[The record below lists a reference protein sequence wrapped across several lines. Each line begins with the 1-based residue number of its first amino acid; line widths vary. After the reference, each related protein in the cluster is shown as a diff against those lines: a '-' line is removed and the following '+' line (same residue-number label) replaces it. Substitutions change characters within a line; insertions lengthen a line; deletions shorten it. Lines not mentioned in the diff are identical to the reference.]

1 MALNYQNYASLGVNL
16 NRQLSGPLDIS
27 TVFNSQV
34 DLTYYLT
41 GGTGDKAGVSEYWAS
56 LPATYPYAGQIVALA
71 TDAGVSVLVIKE
83 SASGFV
89 TEPISAETAVD
100 GEVITYNADKELTL
114 VGFADAAAGA
124 RLQKTATGGVEW
136 VVPGS
141 DGTMTDVQ
149 VQQAIN
155 DLNRDVTSLGTNLR
169 AVEDIVGK
177 QSTEEGVAS
186 SGLIGRVEALETQDG
201 VLTSE
206 IGTLKTSLTNVYT
219 KKQTDNAI
227 AAAIA
232 AVDHLSREIVET
244 LPENANANKN
254 VIYMVRREG
263 GIGQDVYNEYMYI
276 NGAWEIIGDTSVDLT
291 DYAKKEDI
299 LVKSVSSDFTVT
311 EAGQLTLNAA
321 AAPEINGSNISNI
334 AIANVVGLQDA
345 LNSKVAAEEGKSL
358 ISETLI
364 TKVENLAEIK
374 SVSGEFT
381 LTNGEL
387 SVSAIAA
394 AKITGLPAALAE
406 IETLKGAQSSYVKSV
421 SVNGTALELSA
432 EQGVNIP
439 VATDSVLGVV
449 KSASGDNKV
458 AVAADG
464 TMSVASVNIT
474 SLSQNEG
481 EWLEINGGG
490 ADLNTWN

>member
-41 GGTGDKAGVSEYWAS
+41 GGTGDKTGVSEYWAS

-83 SASGFV
+83 SASGFI

-100 GEVITYNADKELTL
+100 GKVITYNADKELTL
-114 VGFADAAAGA
+114 VGFADATTGA
-124 RLQKTATGGVEW
+124 RLQKTATGVAW

-141 DGTMTDVQ
+141 DGTMTDAQ

-155 DLNRDVTSLGTNLR
+155 DLTSDVTNLGDKLDT
-169 AVEDIVGK
+169 VETIVGK
-177 QSTEEGVAS
+177 ESTGEGVAS
-186 SGLIGRVEALETQDG
+186 TGLIARVEALEAQDG
-201 VLTSE
+201 VLAGE
-206 IGTLKTSLTNVYT
+206 INALETGLSNVYT
-219 KKQTDNAI
+219 KQETDNAI
-227 AAAIA
+227 ATAIA

-244 LPENANANKN
+244 LPENANAN

-263 GIGQDVYNEYMYI
+263 GTGQDVYNEYMYI

-291 DYAKKEDI
+291 SYAKKEDI
-299 LVKSVSSDFTVT
+299 LVKSVSLDFTVT
-311 EAGQLTLNAA
+311 EAGQLTLKAD

-334 AIANVVGLQDA
+334 AISNVVGLEAA

-374 SVSGEFT
+374 NVSGEFT

-387 SVSAIAA
+387 SVNAIAA
-394 AKITGLPAALAE
+394 DKITGLPAALTD
-406 IETLKGAQSSYVKSV
+406 IENLKGAQSSYVKSV
-421 SVNGTALELSA
+421 AINGTTLTLSA

-490 ADLNTWN
+490 ADLNSWN

>member
-41 GGTGDKAGVSEYWAS
+41 GGTGDKTGVSEYWTS

-100 GEVITYNADKELTL
+100 GKVITYNADKELTL
-114 VGFADAAAGA
+114 VGYANATVGA
-124 RLQKTATGGVEW
+124 RLQKTATGVAW
-136 VVPGS
+136 VSPTEG
-141 DGTMTDVQ
+141 GGMTDEDVKNSITRLTQ
-149 VQQAIN
+149 
-155 DLNRDVTSLGTNLR
+155 DVTDLGSNIN
-169 AVEDIVGK
+169 AVKEIVGEK
-177 QSTEEGVAS
+177 STGEGVAS
-186 SGLIGRVEALETQDG
+186 SGLIARVEALETQDG
-201 VLTSE
+201 VLAGE
-206 IGTLKTSLTNVYT
+206 IDALEASVYT
-219 KKQTDNAI
+219 KQQTDNAI

-232 AVDHLSREIVET
+232 AVDHLSREIVEA
-244 LPENANANKN
+244 LPENANEN
-254 VIYMVRREG
+254 VIYMVHRG
-263 GIGQDVYNEYMYI
+263 GGVGQDVYNEYMYI

-291 DYAKKEDI
+291 DYARKEDI

-334 AIANVVGLQDA
+334 AIANVVGLQTA
-345 LNSKVAAEEGKSL
+345 LDSKVAAEEGKSL
-358 ISETLI
+358 VSNTLI
-364 TKVENLAEIK
+364 TKLENLAEIK
-374 SVSGEFT
+374 RVSGEFA
-381 LTNGEL
+381 LTDGEL
-387 SVSAIAA
+387 SVNAIAA
-394 AKITGLPAALAE
+394 DKITGLPDALTDIA
-406 IETLKGAQSSYVKSV
+406 TLKGAQSSYVKSV
-421 SVNGTALELSA
+421 SINGTALELSG

-458 AVAADG
+458 AVATDG

-490 ADLNTWN
+490 ADLSAWN

>member
-83 SASGFV
+83 SASGFI

-114 VGFADAAAGA
+114 VGFADAATGA
-124 RLQKTATGGVEW
+124 RLQKTATGVEW

-155 DLNRDVTSLGTNLR
+155 NLNRDVTNLGKDLD
-169 AVEDIVGK
+169 AVETIVGK
-177 QSTEEGVAS
+177 ESTGEGVAS
-186 SGLIGRVEALETQDG
+186 TGLIGSVEALEAQDG
-201 VLTSE
+201 VLAGE
-206 IGTLKTSLTNVYT
+206 IDALETSLSNVYT
-219 KKQTDNAI
+219 KTETNNAI
-227 AAAIA
+227 AKAIA
-232 AVDHLSREIVET
+232 EVDHLSREIVEI
-244 LPENANANKN
+244 LPENANAN

-263 GIGQDVYNEYMYI
+263 GTGQDVYNEYMYI

-291 DYAKKEDI
+291 GYAKKEDI

-311 EAGQLTLNAA
+311 EVGQLTLNAD
-321 AAPEINGSNISNI
+321 AAPEINGSKISNI
-334 AIANVVGLQDA
+334 AISNVVGLQAA

-387 SVSAIAA
+387 SVNAIAA
-394 AKITGLPAALAE
+394 DKITGLPAALTE
-406 IETLKGAQSSYVKSV
+406 IENLKGAQSSYVKSV
-421 SVNGTALELSA
+421 AINGTALTLSA
-432 EQGVNIP
+432 EQGVNIL

-490 ADLNTWN
+490 ADLTAWN

>member
-83 SASGFV
+83 SESGFV

-100 GEVITYNADKELTL
+100 GKVIKYNADKELTL
-114 VGFADAAAGA
+114 AGFADAATGA
-124 RLQKTATGGVEW
+124 RLQKTATGVEW

-141 DGTMTDVQ
+141 DGTMTDAE

-155 DLNRDVTSLGTNLR
+155 DLNRDVTNLGKGLET
-169 AVEDIVGK
+169 VEGIVGK
-177 QSTEEGVAS
+177 KSTGEGVAS
-186 SGLIGRVEALETQDG
+186 SGLIGSVEALEAQDG
-201 VLTSE
+201 VLAGE
-206 IGTLKTSLTNVYT
+206 IGALETSLSNVYT
-219 KKQTDNAI
+219 KTETNSAI

-232 AVDHLSREIVET
+232 AVDHLSREIVEA
-244 LPENANANKN
+244 LPETANEN

-263 GIGQDVYNEYMYI
+263 GTGQDVYNEYMYI
-276 NGAWEIIGDTSVDLT
+276 NGVWEIIGDTSVDLT
-291 DYAKKEDI
+291 DYAKTEDI
-299 LVKSVSSDFTVT
+299 LVKSVSADFTVT
-311 EAGQLTLNAA
+311 EDGQLTFKAG
-321 AAPEINGSNISNI
+321 AAPEIDGSKISNI
-334 AIANVVGLQDA
+334 AISNVVNLQTTLD
-345 LNSKVAAEEGKSL
+345 SKVAAEEGKSL
-358 ISETLI
+358 VSNTLI
-364 TKVENLAEIK
+364 TKLGNLAEIK
-374 SVSGEFT
+374 SVSDEFT

-387 SVSAIAA
+387 SVNAIAA
-394 AKITGLPAALAE
+394 AKITGLPAALTE
-406 IETLKGAQSSYVKSV
+406 IENLKGAQSSYVKSV
-421 SVNGTALELSA
+421 AINGTALTLSA

-439 VATDSVLGVV
+439 VATDSVFGVV

-458 AVAADG
+458 VVAADG

-490 ADLNTWN
+490 ADLNAWN

>member
-83 SASGFV
+83 SESGFV

-114 VGFADAAAGA
+114 VGFADATIGA
-124 RLQKTATGGVEW
+124 RLQKTANGVAW
-136 VVPGS
+136 VAPGS
-141 DGTMTDVQ
+141 GGTMTEAEVQ
-149 VQQAIN
+149 EAIN
-155 DLNRDVTSLGTNLR
+155 GLTQGLG
-169 AVEDIVGK
+169 AVEAIVGK
-177 QSTEEGVAS
+177 ESTEEGVAS
-186 SGLIGRVEALETQDG
+186 TGLIGRVEALEAQDG
-201 VLTSE
+201 VLAGE
-206 IGTLKTSLTNVYT
+206 IDALETGLSNVYT
-219 KKQTDNAI
+219 KKDTDNAI

-244 LPENANANKN
+244 LPENANDN
-254 VIYMVRREG
+254 VIYMVLRG
-263 GIGQDVYNEYMYI
+263 DGTGQDVYNEYMYI

-291 DYAKKEDI
+291 GYAKTEDI

-334 AIANVVGLQDA
+334 AITNVVGLQDA

-374 SVSGEFT
+374 SVSTEFT

-387 SVSAIAA
+387 SVNAIAA
-394 AKITGLPAALAE
+394 AKITGLPAALTD

-421 SVNGTALELSA
+421 SVNGTALEPSA

-458 AVAADG
+458 AVATDG
-464 TMSVASVNIT
+464 TMSVAAVNIT

-490 ADLNTWN
+490 ADLNAWN

>member
-100 GEVITYNADKELTL
+100 GKVIAYNADKELTL
-114 VGFADAAAGA
+114 VGFADAATGA
-124 RLQKTATGGVEW
+124 RLQKSATGVEW

-141 DGTMTDVQ
+141 DGTMTDAE

-155 DLNRDVTSLGTNLR
+155 DLTQDVTNLGTNLD
-169 AVEDIVGK
+169 AVE
-177 QSTEEGVAS
+177 
-186 SGLIGRVEALETQDG
+186 
-201 VLTSE
+201 
-206 IGTLKTSLTNVYT
+206 TSLTNVYT
-219 KKQTDNAI
+219 KTETDSAI
-227 AAAIA
+227 ATAIA

-254 VIYMVRREG
+254 VIYMVRREDG
-263 GIGQDVYNEYMYI
+263 TGQDVYNEYMYI

-291 DYAKKEDI
+291 GYAKTEDI

-311 EAGQLTLNAA
+311 GDGQLTFKAG
-321 AAPEINGSNISNI
+321 AAPEINGSKISNI
-334 AIANVVGLQDA
+334 AISNVTGLQTA

-358 ISETLI
+358 VSNTLI
-364 TKVENLAEIK
+364 TKLENLAEIK
-374 SVSGEFT
+374 RVSGEFA
-381 LTNGEL
+381 LTDGEL
-387 SVSAIAA
+387 SVNAIAA
-394 AKITGLPAALAE
+394 DKITGLPAALTD

-421 SVNGTALELSA
+421 AINGTALTLSA
-432 EQGVNIP
+432 EQGINIP

-474 SLSQNEG
+474 SLNQNEG

-490 ADLNTWN
+490 ANLNAWN

>member
-41 GGTGDKAGVSEYWAS
+41 GGTGDKTGVSEYWTS

-83 SASGFV
+83 SASGFI

-114 VGFADAAAGA
+114 AGFADAATGA
-124 RLQKTATGGVEW
+124 RLQKTATGVAW
-136 VVPGS
+136 VSPT
-141 DGTMTDVQ
+141 DGGGMTDEDVKNSITRLTQ
-149 VQQAIN
+149 DVTDLGN
-155 DLNRDVTSLGTNLR
+155 DLD
-169 AVEDIVGK
+169 AVEAIVGK
-177 QSTEEGVAS
+177 KSTEEGVAS
-186 SGLIGRVEALETQDG
+186 TGLIGRVEALKAQDG
-201 VLTSE
+201 VLAGE
-206 IGTLKTSLTNVYT
+206 IDALETSLSNVYT
-219 KKQTDNAI
+219 KQDTDNAI

-232 AVDHLSREIVET
+232 AVDHLSREIVEA
-244 LPENANANKN
+244 LPENANEN
-254 VIYMVRREG
+254 VIYMVLREG
-263 GIGQDVYNEYMYI
+263 GTGQDVYNEYMYI

-311 EAGQLTLNAA
+311 EAGQLTLKAD

-334 AIANVVGLQDA
+334 AISNVVGLQTA

-374 SVSGEFT
+374 RVSGEFA
-381 LTNGEL
+381 LTDGEL
-387 SVSAIAA
+387 SVNAIAA
-394 AKITGLPAALAE
+394 DKITDLPAAFADIE
-406 IETLKGAQSSYVKSV
+406 ILKGAQSSYVKSV

-439 VATDSVLGVV
+439 VATGSVLGVV

-458 AVAADG
+458 AVATDG

-474 SLSQNEG
+474 SLTQNEG
-481 EWLEINGGG
+481 EWLELNGGG
-490 ADLNTWN
+490 ADLNSWN

>member
-41 GGTGDKAGVSEYWAS
+41 GGTGDKTGVSEYWTS

-83 SASGFV
+83 SESGFI

-114 VGFADAAAGA
+114 VGFADAATGA
-124 RLQKTATGGVEW
+124 RLQKTATGVEW

-141 DGTMTDVQ
+141 DGTMTDAQ
-149 VQQAIN
+149 VQQAIK
-155 DLNRDVTSLGTNLR
+155 DLNRDVTNLGKDLD
-169 AVEDIVGK
+169 AVEKIVGK
-177 QSTEEGVAS
+177 ESTGEGVAS
-186 SGLIGRVEALETQDG
+186 TGLIARVEALEAQDG
-201 VLTSE
+201 VLAGE
-206 IGTLKTSLTNVYT
+206 IDALETSLSNVYT
-219 KKQTDNAI
+219 KKDTNNAI

-244 LPENANANKN
+244 LPENANEN
-254 VIYMVRREG
+254 VIYMVLREDG
-263 GIGQDVYNEYMYI
+263 TGQDVYNEYMYI

-291 DYAKKEDI
+291 GYAKKEDI
-299 LVKSVSSDFTVT
+299 LVKSVSPDFTVT
-311 EAGQLTLNAA
+311 EAGQLTLKAD
-321 AAPEINGSNISNI
+321 AAPEIDGSKISNI
-334 AIANVVGLQDA
+334 AISNVTGLEAA

-358 ISETLI
+358 VSNTLI
-364 TKVENLAEIK
+364 TKLGNLAEIK
-374 SVSGEFT
+374 SVSNEFA
-381 LTNGEL
+381 LTDGEL
-387 SVSAIAA
+387 SVKAIAA
-394 AKITGLPAALAE
+394 DKITGLPAALTE
-406 IETLKGAQSSYVKSV
+406 IEDLKGAQSSYVKSV
-421 SVNGTALELSA
+421 AINGTALTLSA

-490 ADLNTWN
+490 ADLNAWN

>member
-41 GGTGDKAGVSEYWAS
+41 GGTGDKTGVSEYWTS

-83 SASGFV
+83 SESGFV

-100 GEVITYNADKELTL
+100 GKVIKYNADKELTL
-114 VGFADAAAGA
+114 VGFAEAAIGA
-124 RLQKTATGGVEW
+124 RLQKSATGVEW

-141 DGTMTDVQ
+141 DGTMTDAQ

-155 DLNRDVTSLGTNLR
+155 DLNRNVTNLGTNLET
-169 AVEDIVGK
+169 VEGIVGK
-177 QSTEEGVAS
+177 ESTGEGVAS
-186 SGLIGRVEALETQDG
+186 TGLIARVEALEAQDG
-201 VLTSE
+201 VLAGE
-206 IGTLKTSLTNVYT
+206 INALETNVYT
-219 KKQTDNAI
+219 KTETDSAI

-244 LPENANANKN
+244 LPENANAN

-263 GIGQDVYNEYMYI
+263 GTGQDVYNEYMYI

-291 DYAKKEDI
+291 GYAKTEDI

-311 EAGQLTLNAA
+311 GDGQLTFKAG
-321 AAPEINGSNISNI
+321 AAPEIDGSKISNI
-334 AIANVVGLQDA
+334 AISNVVNLQTTLD
-345 LNSKVAAEEGKSL
+345 SKVAAEEGKSL
-358 ISETLI
+358 VSNTLI
-364 TKVENLAEIK
+364 TKLENLAEIK
-374 SVSGEFT
+374 SVSTEFT

-387 SVSAIAA
+387 SVNAIVAD
-394 AKITGLPAALAE
+394 KITGLPDALTD
-406 IETLKGAQSSYVKSV
+406 IETLKGTQSSYVKSV
-421 SVNGTALELSA
+421 SVNGTALELSG

-490 ADLNTWN
+490 ADLTAWN

>member
-83 SASGFV
+83 SASGFI

-100 GEVITYNADKELTL
+100 GKVIEYNADKELTL
-114 VGFADAAAGA
+114 VGFANAATGA
-124 RLQKTATGGVEW
+124 RLQKTATGVEW

-141 DGTMTDVQ
+141 DGTMTETE

-155 DLNRDVTSLGTNLR
+155 DLNRDVTNLGKDLD
-169 AVEDIVGK
+169 AVETIVGK
-177 QSTEEGVAS
+177 ESTGEGVAS
-186 SGLIGRVEALETQDG
+186 TGLFSRVEALEAQDG
-201 VLTSE
+201 VLAGE
-206 IGTLKTSLTNVYT
+206 IDALETSLTNVYT
-219 KKQTDNAI
+219 KTETDSAI
-227 AAAIA
+227 ATAIA
-232 AVDHLSREIVET
+232 EVDHLSREIVGT
-244 LPENANANKN
+244 LPENASEK

-263 GIGQDVYNEYMYI
+263 GTGQDVYNEYMYI

-291 DYAKKEDI
+291 GYAKTEDI
-299 LVKSVSSDFTVT
+299 LVKSVSTDFTVT
-311 EAGQLTLNAA
+311 EAGQLTLNANA
-321 AAPEINGSNISNI
+321 KPEIDGSNISNI
-334 AIANVVGLQDA
+334 AISNVTGLQTA
-345 LNSKVAAEEGKSL
+345 LNSKVTSEEGKSL
-358 ISETLI
+358 VSDTLI
-364 TKVENLAEIK
+364 TKLGNLAEIK
-374 SVSGEFT
+374 SVSDEFT

-387 SVSAIAA
+387 SVNAIAA
-394 AKITGLPAALAE
+394 DKITGLPDALTD

-421 SVNGTALELSA
+421 SVNGIALELSG

-458 AVAADG
+458 AVATDG

-490 ADLNTWN
+490 ADLSIWN

>member
-41 GGTGDKAGVSEYWAS
+41 GGTGDKTGVSEYWAS

-83 SASGFV
+83 SASGFI

-100 GEVITYNADKELTL
+100 GEVIAYNADKELTL
-114 VGFADAAAGA
+114 VGYADAATGA
-124 RLQKTATGGVEW
+124 RLQKTATGVEW

-141 DGTMTDVQ
+141 DGTMTEAE

-155 DLNRDVTSLGTNLR
+155 DLNRDVTNLGGKLN

-177 QSTEEGVAS
+177 KSTGEGIAS
-186 SGLIGRVEALETQDG
+186 TGLIASVEALEAQDG
-201 VLTSE
+201 VLAGE
-206 IGTLKTSLTNVYT
+206 IDALETSLTNVYT
-219 KKQTDNAI
+219 KTETNSAI

-244 LPENANANKN
+244 LPENANEN

-263 GIGQDVYNEYMYI
+263 GTGQDVYNEYMYI

-291 DYAKKEDI
+291 GYAKTEDI

-311 EAGQLTLNAA
+311 GDGQLTFKAG

-334 AIANVVGLQDA
+334 AIPNVVGLQTA
-345 LNSKVAAEEGKSL
+345 LDSKVAAEEGKSL
-358 ISETLI
+358 VSNTLI
-364 TKVENLAEIK
+364 TKLGNLAEIK
-374 SVSGEFT
+374 SVSDEFT

-387 SVSAIAA
+387 SVNAIAA
-394 AKITGLPAALAE
+394 AKITGLPAALTD

-421 SVNGTALELSA
+421 AINGSALTLSA

-458 AVAADG
+458 VVATDG

-490 ADLNTWN
+490 ADLNAWN

>member
-56 LPATYPYAGQIVALA
+56 FPATYPYAGQIVALA

-83 SASGFV
+83 SESGFV

-100 GEVITYNADKELTL
+100 GKVITYNADKELTL
-114 VGFADAAAGA
+114 AGFADAATGA
-124 RLQKTATGGVEW
+124 RLQKTATGVEW

-141 DGTMTDVQ
+141 DGTMTETE

-155 DLNRDVTSLGTNLR
+155 DLNRDVTNLGKDLD
-169 AVEDIVGK
+169 AVEKIVGK
-177 QSTEEGVAS
+177 ESTGEGVAS
-186 SGLIGRVEALETQDG
+186 TGLIARVEALETQDG
-201 VLTSE
+201 VLAGE
-206 IGTLKTSLTNVYT
+206 IDALETSLTNVYT
-219 KKQTDNAI
+219 KQETNNAI
-227 AAAIA
+227 TSAIS
-232 AVDHLSREIVET
+232 AVDHLSREIVEA
-244 LPENANANKN
+244 LPENADEN
-254 VIYMVRREG
+254 VIYMVLRG
-263 GIGQDVYNEYMYI
+263 GGTGQDVYNEYMYI
-276 NGAWEIIGDTSVDLT
+276 NGAWEIIGNTSVDLT

-311 EAGQLTLNAA
+311 EVGQLTLNAD
-321 AAPEINGSNISNI
+321 AAPEINGSKISNI
-334 AIANVVGLQDA
+334 AISNVVGLQDA

-374 SVSGEFT
+374 SVSDEFT
-381 LTNGEL
+381 LTDGEL
-387 SVSAIAA
+387 SVNAIAA
-394 AKITGLPAALAE
+394 DKITDLPAALAD

-421 SVNGTALELSA
+421 SVNGTALELSG

-458 AVAADG
+458 TVATDG

-490 ADLNTWN
+490 ADLNAWN

>member
-41 GGTGDKAGVSEYWAS
+41 GGTGDKTGVSEYWTS

-100 GEVITYNADKELTL
+100 GKVIAYNADKELTL
-114 VGFADAAAGA
+114 VGFADAATGA
-124 RLQKTATGGVEW
+124 RLQKSATGVEW

-141 DGTMTDVQ
+141 DGTMTDAE

-155 DLNRDVTSLGTNLR
+155 DLTQDVTNLGKDLD
-169 AVEDIVGK
+169 AVE
-177 QSTEEGVAS
+177 
-186 SGLIGRVEALETQDG
+186 
-201 VLTSE
+201 
-206 IGTLKTSLTNVYT
+206 TSLTNVYT
-219 KKQTDNAI
+219 KTETDSAI
-227 AAAIA
+227 ATAIA

-244 LPENANANKN
+244 LPENANVNKN
-254 VIYMVRREG
+254 VIYMVRREDG
-263 GIGQDVYNEYMYI
+263 TGQDVYNEYMYI

-291 DYAKKEDI
+291 GYAKTEDI

-311 EAGQLTLNAA
+311 GDGQLTLNAA

-334 AIANVVGLQDA
+334 AITNVVGLQDA

-358 ISETLI
+358 ISKTLI

-374 SVSGEFT
+374 SVSTEFT

-394 AKITGLPAALAE
+394 DKITDLPAALAD
-406 IETLKGAQSSYVKSV
+406 IATLKGAQSSYVKSV

-439 VATDSVLGVV
+439 VATDSVFGVV
-449 KSASGDNKV
+449 KSATGDNKV
-458 AVAADG
+458 TVAADG
-464 TMSVASVNIT
+464 IMSVASVNIT

>member
-41 GGTGDKAGVSEYWAS
+41 GGTGDKTGVSEYWAS

-83 SASGFV
+83 GASGFV

-114 VGFADAAAGA
+114 VGFADAATGA
-124 RLQKTATGGVEW
+124 RLQKTATGVEW

-155 DLNRDVTSLGTNLR
+155 DLNRDVTNLGKDLD
-169 AVEDIVGK
+169 AVEAIVGK
-177 QSTEEGVAS
+177 KSTGEGVAS
-186 SGLIGRVEALETQDG
+186 TGLIGSVEALEAQDG
-201 VLTSE
+201 VLAGE
-206 IGTLKTSLTNVYT
+206 IDALGTSLSNVYT
-219 KKQTDNAI
+219 KTETNNAI
-227 AAAIA
+227 AKAIA
-232 AVDHLSREIVET
+232 EVDHLSREIVEI
-244 LPENANANKN
+244 LPENANAN

-263 GIGQDVYNEYMYI
+263 GTGQDVYNEYMYI

-291 DYAKKEDI
+291 GYAKTEDI

-364 TKVENLAEIK
+364 TKVGNLAEIK
-374 SVSGEFT
+374 SVSSEFT

-394 AKITGLPAALAE
+394 AKITGLPDALTD

-421 SVNGTALELSA
+421 AINGTALTLSA

-458 AVAADG
+458 VVATDG

-490 ADLNTWN
+490 ADLSAWN

>member
-83 SASGFV
+83 SESGFI

-114 VGFADAAAGA
+114 VGYAEAATGA
-124 RLQKTATGGVEW
+124 RLQKTATGVAW
-136 VVPGS
+136 VSPT
-141 DGTMTDVQ
+141 DGGGMTDEDVKNSITRLTQ
-149 VQQAIN
+149 
-155 DLNRDVTSLGTNLR
+155 DVTNLGSNIN
-169 AVEDIVGK
+169 AVKEIVGEK
-177 QSTEEGVAS
+177 STEEGVAS

-201 VLTSE
+201 VLTGE
-206 IGTLKTSLTNVYT
+206 IGTLKTSLANVYT
-219 KKQTDNAI
+219 KTETDSAI
-227 AAAIA
+227 AKAIA
-232 AVDHLSREIVET
+232 EVDHLSREIVET
-244 LPENANANKN
+244 LPENANAN

-263 GIGQDVYNEYMYI
+263 GTGQDVYNEYMYI

-291 DYAKKEDI
+291 GYAKTEDI

-311 EAGQLTLNAA
+311 GDGQLTFNAG

-358 ISETLI
+358 VSNTLI
-364 TKVENLAEIK
+364 TKLENLAEIK
-374 SVSGEFT
+374 SVSGEFA
-381 LTNGEL
+381 LIDGEL
-387 SVSAIAA
+387 SVNAIAA
-394 AKITGLPAALAE
+394 DKITGLPAALTD

-421 SVNGTALELSA
+421 SVNGTALELSG

-490 ADLNTWN
+490 ADLSTWN

>member
-41 GGTGDKAGVSEYWAS
+41 GGTGDKTGVSEYWAS

-83 SASGFV
+83 GASGFV

-114 VGFADAAAGA
+114 VGFADAATGA
-124 RLQKTATGGVEW
+124 RLQKTATGVEW

-155 DLNRDVTSLGTNLR
+155 DLNRDVTNLGKDLD
-169 AVEDIVGK
+169 AVETIVGK
-177 QSTEEGVAS
+177 ESTGEGVAS
-186 SGLIGRVEALETQDG
+186 TGLIARVEALEAQDG
-201 VLTSE
+201 VLAGE
-206 IGTLKTSLTNVYT
+206 IDALGTSLSNVYT
-219 KKQTDNAI
+219 KTETNNAI
-227 AAAIA
+227 AKAIA
-232 AVDHLSREIVET
+232 EVDHLSREIVEI
-244 LPENANANKN
+244 LPENANAN

-263 GIGQDVYNEYMYI
+263 GTGQDVYNEYMYI

-291 DYAKKEDI
+291 GYAKTEDI

-364 TKVENLAEIK
+364 TKVGNLAEIK
-374 SVSGEFT
+374 SVSSEFT

-394 AKITGLPAALAE
+394 AKITGLPDALTD

-421 SVNGTALELSA
+421 AINGTALTLSA

-458 AVAADG
+458 TVAADG

>member
-83 SASGFV
+83 STSGFV

-100 GEVITYNADKELTL
+100 GKVIKYNADKELTL
-114 VGFADAAAGA
+114 VGFAEAATGA
-124 RLQKTATGGVEW
+124 RLQKSATGVEW

-141 DGTMTDVQ
+141 DGTMTEAE
-149 VQQAIN
+149 VQQAIK
-155 DLNRDVTSLGTNLR
+155 DLNRDVTNLGTNLG
-169 AVEDIVGK
+169 AVEEIVGK
-177 QSTEEGVAS
+177 ESTGEGVAS
-186 SGLIGRVEALETQDG
+186 TGLIARVEALEAQDG
-201 VLTSE
+201 VLAGE
-206 IGTLKTSLTNVYT
+206 IEALETSLTNVYT
-219 KKQTDNAI
+219 KTETDSAI
-227 AAAIA
+227 ATAIA
-232 AVDHLSREIVET
+232 EVGHLSREIVET
-244 LPENANANKN
+244 LPENANDN

-263 GIGQDVYNEYMYI
+263 GTGQDVYNEYMYI

-291 DYAKKEDI
+291 GYAKTEDI

-311 EAGQLTLNAA
+311 GDGQLTFKAG
-321 AAPEINGSNISNI
+321 AAPEINGSKISNI
-334 AIANVVGLQDA
+334 AIANVVDLQTTLD
-345 LNSKVAAEEGKSL
+345 SKVAAEEGKSL

-387 SVSAIAA
+387 GVNAIAA
-394 AKITGLPAALAE
+394 NKITGLPAALTE
-406 IETLKGAQSSYVKSV
+406 IENLKGAQSSYVKSV
-421 SVNGTALELSA
+421 SVNGTALEPSA

-490 ADLNTWN
+490 ADLTAWN

>member
-83 SASGFV
+83 STSGFV

-114 VGFADAAAGA
+114 VGFANAATGA
-124 RLQKTATGGVEW
+124 RLQKTATGVEW

-141 DGTMTDVQ
+141 DGTMTEAE

-155 DLNRDVTSLGTNLR
+155 DLNRDVTNLGGKLN
-169 AVEDIVGK
+169 AVEEIVGK
-177 QSTEEGVAS
+177 ESTGEGVAS
-186 SGLIGRVEALETQDG
+186 TGLIARVEALEAQDG
-201 VLTSE
+201 VLAGE
-206 IGTLKTSLTNVYT
+206 IDALETSLTNVYT
-219 KKQTDNAI
+219 KTETDSAI
-227 AAAIA
+227 ATAIA
-232 AVDHLSREIVET
+232 AVDHLSREIVEA
-244 LPENANANKN
+244 LPENANAN
-254 VIYMVRREG
+254 VIYMVRREDG
-263 GIGQDVYNEYMYI
+263 TGQDVYNEYMYI

-291 DYAKKEDI
+291 DYARKEDI
-299 LVKSVSSDFTVT
+299 LVKSVSPDFTVT
-311 EAGQLTLNAA
+311 EAGQLTLNAG

-345 LNSKVAAEEGKSL
+345 LNSKVTSEEGKSL
-358 ISETLI
+358 VSNTLI
-364 TKVENLAEIK
+364 TKLGNLAEIK
-374 SVSGEFT
+374 SVSSEFA
-381 LTNGEL
+381 LTDGEL
-387 SVSAIAA
+387 SVNAIAA
-394 AKITGLPAALAE
+394 DKITGLPAALAD
-406 IETLKGAQSSYVKSV
+406 IATLKGAQSSYVKSV
-421 SVNGTALELSA
+421 SVNGTALELSG

-439 VATDSVLGVV
+439 VATNSVLGVV

-458 AVAADG
+458 AVATDG
-464 TMSVASVNIT
+464 TMSVATVNIT

-490 ADLNTWN
+490 ADLSAWN

>member
-100 GEVITYNADKELTL
+100 GKVITYNADKELTL
-114 VGFADAAAGA
+114 VGFADAATGA
-124 RLQKTATGGVEW
+124 RLQKSATGVEW

-141 DGTMTDVQ
+141 DGTMTDAE

-155 DLNRDVTSLGTNLR
+155 DLNRDVTNLGTNLE
-169 AVEDIVGK
+169 AVKGIVGEK
-177 QSTEEGVAS
+177 SAEEGVAS
-186 SGLIGRVEALETQDG
+186 TGLIGSVEALKAQDG
-201 VLTSE
+201 VLAGE
-206 IGTLKTSLTNVYT
+206 IDALETSLSNVYT
-219 KKQTDNAI
+219 KKDTDNAI

-232 AVDHLSREIVET
+232 AVDHLSREIVGT
-244 LPENANANKN
+244 LPENANEN
-254 VIYMVRREG
+254 VIYMVLREDG
-263 GIGQDVYNEYMYI
+263 TGQDVYNEYMYI

-291 DYAKKEDI
+291 GYAKTEDI

-334 AIANVVGLQDA
+334 AITNVVGLEAA

-358 ISETLI
+358 VSNTLI
-364 TKVENLAEIK
+364 TKLGNLAEIK

-387 SVSAIAA
+387 SVNAIAA
-394 AKITGLPAALAE
+394 DKITGLPDALTE
-406 IETLKGAQSSYVKSV
+406 IENLKGAQSSYVKSV
-421 SVNGTALELSA
+421 SVNGTALEPSA

-458 AVAADG
+458 VVATDG

-490 ADLNTWN
+490 ADLSTWN

>member
-83 SASGFV
+83 SASGFI

-114 VGFADAAAGA
+114 VGFAEAAIGA
-124 RLQKTATGGVEW
+124 RLQKSATGVEW

-141 DGTMTDVQ
+141 DGTMTDAQ

-155 DLNRDVTSLGTNLR
+155 DLNRNVTNLGKDLD
-169 AVEDIVGK
+169 AVETIVGK
-177 QSTEEGVAS
+177 ESTGEGVAS
-186 SGLIGRVEALETQDG
+186 TGLIARVEALEAQDG
-201 VLTSE
+201 VLAGE
-206 IGTLKTSLTNVYT
+206 IDALETNVYT
-219 KKQTDNAI
+219 KTETDSAI

-244 LPENANANKN
+244 LPENANAN

-263 GIGQDVYNEYMYI
+263 GTGQDVYNEYMYI

-291 DYAKKEDI
+291 GYAKTEDI

-311 EAGQLTLNAA
+311 GDGQLTFKAG

-334 AIANVVGLQDA
+334 AITNVAGLQDA

-374 SVSGEFT
+374 RVSSEFA
-381 LTNGEL
+381 LTDGEL
-387 SVSAIAA
+387 SVSAIASD
-394 AKITGLPAALAE
+394 KITGLPAALTE
-406 IETLKGAQSSYVKSV
+406 IENLKGAQSSYVKSV
-421 SVNGTALELSA
+421 AINGTALTLSA

-490 ADLNTWN
+490 ANLNAWN

>member
-41 GGTGDKAGVSEYWAS
+41 GGTGDKTDVSEYWTS

-114 VGFADAAAGA
+114 VGFADAATGA
-124 RLQKTATGGVEW
+124 RLQKTATGVEW

-155 DLNRDVTSLGTNLR
+155 DLNRDVTNLGKDLD
-169 AVEDIVGK
+169 AVETIVGK
-177 QSTEEGVAS
+177 ESTGEGVAS
-186 SGLIGRVEALETQDG
+186 SGLIARVEALEAQDG
-201 VLTSE
+201 VLAGE
-206 IGTLKTSLTNVYT
+206 IDALETSLSNVYT
-219 KKQTDNAI
+219 KTETNNAI
-227 AAAIA
+227 AKAIA
-232 AVDHLSREIVET
+232 EVDHLSREIVGT
-244 LPENANANKN
+244 LPENANAN

-263 GIGQDVYNEYMYI
+263 GTGQDVYNEYMYI

-291 DYAKKEDI
+291 GYAKTEDI
-299 LVKSVSSDFTVT
+299 LVKSVSADFTVT
-311 EAGQLTLNAA
+311 GDGQLTFKAG

-334 AIANVVGLQDA
+334 AISNVDGLEAA

-358 ISETLI
+358 VSNTLI
-364 TKVENLAEIK
+364 TKLGNLAEIK

-387 SVSAIAA
+387 SVNAIAA
-394 AKITGLPAALAE
+394 DKITGLPAALTD
-406 IETLKGAQSSYVKSV
+406 IETLKDAQSSYVKSV
-421 SVNGTALELSA
+421 AINGTALTLSA

-458 AVAADG
+458 AVATDG

>member
-71 TDAGVSVLVIKE
+71 TDAGVSVLVVKE
-83 SASGFV
+83 SESGFV

-100 GEVITYNADKELTL
+100 GEVITYNADKKLTL
-114 VGFADAAAGA
+114 AGFADAATGA
-124 RLQKTATGGVEW
+124 RLQKTATGVEW

-141 DGTMTDVQ
+141 DGTMTETE

-155 DLNRDVTSLGTNLR
+155 DLNRDVTNLGKDLD
-169 AVEDIVGK
+169 AVEKIVGK
-177 QSTEEGVAS
+177 ESTGEGVAS
-186 SGLIGRVEALETQDG
+186 TGLIASVEALEAQDG
-201 VLTSE
+201 VLAGE
-206 IGTLKTSLTNVYT
+206 IDALETSLTNVYT
-219 KKQTDNAI
+219 KTETDSVI

-244 LPENANANKN
+244 LPENASEN

-263 GIGQDVYNEYMYI
+263 GAGQDVYNEYMYI
-276 NGAWEIIGDTSVDLT
+276 NGVWEIIGDTYVDLT

-311 EAGQLTLNAA
+311 EAGQLTLNAGA
-321 AAPEINGSNISNI
+321 TPEIDGSKISNI
-334 AIANVVGLQDA
+334 AISNVVGLQTA
-345 LNSKVAAEEGKSL
+345 LDSKVAAEEGKSL

-374 SVSGEFT
+374 SVSGEFA

-387 SVSAIAA
+387 SVNAIAA
-394 AKITGLPAALAE
+394 DKITGLPAALTE
-406 IETLKGAQSSYVKSV
+406 IENLKGAQSSYVKSV

-458 AVAADG
+458 AVATDG

-490 ADLNTWN
+490 ADLTAWN

>member
-83 SASGFV
+83 SESGFV

-114 VGFADAAAGA
+114 VGFANAATGA
-124 RLQKTATGGVEW
+124 RLQKTATGVEW

-141 DGTMTDVQ
+141 DGTMTDAQ
-149 VQQAIN
+149 VQQAIS
-155 DLNRDVTSLGTNLR
+155 DLNRDVTNLGKDLD
-169 AVEDIVGK
+169 AVEKIVGK
-177 QSTEEGVAS
+177 ESTGEGVPS
-186 SGLIGRVEALETQDG
+186 TGLIARVEALEAQDG
-201 VLTSE
+201 VLAGE
-206 IGTLKTSLTNVYT
+206 IDALETSLSNVYT
-219 KKQTDNAI
+219 KTETDNAI
-227 AAAIA
+227 ATAIA
-232 AVDHLSREIVET
+232 AVDHLSREIVQT
-244 LPENANANKN
+244 LPENASEN
-254 VIYMVRREG
+254 VIYMVLRG
-263 GIGQDVYNEYMYI
+263 DGTGQDVYNEYMYI
-276 NGAWEIIGDTSVDLT
+276 NGTWEIIGDTSVDLT
-291 DYAKKEDI
+291 GYAKTEDI
-299 LVKSVSSDFTVT
+299 LVKSVSADFTVT
-311 EAGQLTLNAA
+311 EAGQLTLNAG
-321 AAPEINGSNISNI
+321 AAPEINGSNITNI
-334 AIANVVGLQDA
+334 AISNVVDLQDA
-345 LNSKVAAEEGKSL
+345 LNSKVTSEAGKSL

-374 SVSGEFT
+374 SVSGEFA

-387 SVSAIAA
+387 SVNAIAA
-394 AKITGLPAALAE
+394 DKITGLPAALTD

-421 SVNGTALELSA
+421 SVNGTALELSG

-464 TMSVASVNIT
+464 TMSVAAVNIT

-490 ADLNTWN
+490 ADLTIWN

>member
-83 SASGFV
+83 SESGFV

-100 GEVITYNADKELTL
+100 GKVITYNADKELTL
-114 VGFADAAAGA
+114 VGFADATTGA
-124 RLQKTATGGVEW
+124 RLQKTATGVAW
-136 VVPGS
+136 VSPTEG
-141 DGTMTDVQ
+141 GGMTDEDVKNSITRLTQ
-149 VQQAIN
+149 
-155 DLNRDVTSLGTNLR
+155 DVTSLGSNLN
-169 AVEDIVGK
+169 AVKTIVGEK
-177 QSTEEGVAS
+177 STEEGVAS
-186 SGLIGRVEALETQDG
+186 SGLIGSVEALKAQDG
-201 VLTSE
+201 VLAGE
-206 IGTLKTSLTNVYT
+206 IDALKTGVYT
-219 KKQTDNAI
+219 KTETDSAI
-227 AAAIA
+227 ATAIA
-232 AVDHLSREIVET
+232 AVDHLSREIVQT
-244 LPENANANKN
+244 LPENASEK
-254 VIYMVRREG
+254 VIYMVRREDG
-263 GIGQDVYNEYMYI
+263 TGQDVYNEYMYI

-291 DYAKKEDI
+291 GYAKTEDI
-299 LVKSVSSDFTVT
+299 LVKSVSADFTVT
-311 EAGQLTLNAA
+311 EDGQLTFKAGA
-321 AAPEINGSNISNI
+321 TPEIDGSKISNI
-334 AIANVVGLQDA
+334 AITNVAGLQDA

-358 ISETLI
+358 VSNTLI
-364 TKVENLAEIK
+364 TKLENLAEIK
-374 SVSGEFT
+374 SVSNEFA

-387 SVSAIAA
+387 SVNAIAA
-394 AKITGLPAALAE
+394 AKITDLPAALAD

-421 SVNGTALELSA
+421 SVNGTALELSG

-458 AVAADG
+458 AVATDG

-490 ADLNTWN
+490 ADLNIWN

>member
-41 GGTGDKAGVSEYWAS
+41 GGTGDKTGVSEYWAS

-83 SASGFV
+83 SASGFI

-114 VGFADAAAGA
+114 VGFADAATGA
-124 RLQKTATGGVEW
+124 RLQKTATGVEW

-155 DLNRDVTSLGTNLR
+155 DLNRDVTNLGKDLD
-169 AVEDIVGK
+169 AVEAIVGK
-177 QSTEEGVAS
+177 KSTGEGVAS
-186 SGLIGRVEALETQDG
+186 TGLIGSVEALEAQDG
-201 VLTSE
+201 VLAGE
-206 IGTLKTSLTNVYT
+206 IDALETSLSNVYT
-219 KKQTDNAI
+219 KQDTDNAI

-232 AVDHLSREIVET
+232 AVDHLSRKIVGT
-244 LPENANANKN
+244 LPENANEN
-254 VIYMVRREG
+254 VIYMVLREG
-263 GIGQDVYNEYMYI
+263 GTGQDVYNEYMYI

-291 DYAKKEDI
+291 GYAKKEDI

-311 EAGQLTLNAA
+311 GDGQLTFKAG
-321 AAPEINGSNISNI
+321 AAPEIDGSNISNI
-334 AIANVVGLQDA
+334 AISNVVGLQTA
-345 LNSKVAAEEGKSL
+345 LDSKVAAEEGKSL

-387 SVSAIAA
+387 SVNAIAA
-394 AKITGLPAALAE
+394 DKITGLPAALTE
-406 IETLKGAQSSYVKSV
+406 IENLKGAQSSYVKSV
-421 SVNGTALELSA
+421 AINGTALTLSA
-432 EQGVNIP
+432 EQGVNIL

-490 ADLNTWN
+490 ADLTAWN

>member
-41 GGTGDKAGVSEYWAS
+41 GGTGDKTGVSEYWTS
-56 LPATYPYAGQIVALA
+56 LPATYPYAGQIVALT

-83 SASGFV
+83 SESGFI

-114 VGFADAAAGA
+114 VGFADAATGA
-124 RLQKTATGGVEW
+124 RLQKTATGVEW

-141 DGTMTDVQ
+141 DGTMTDAQ

-155 DLNRDVTSLGTNLR
+155 DLNRDVTNLGKDLD
-169 AVEDIVGK
+169 AVEKIVGK
-177 QSTEEGVAS
+177 ESTGEGVAS
-186 SGLIGRVEALETQDG
+186 TGLIARVEALEAQDG
-201 VLTSE
+201 VLAGE
-206 IGTLKTSLTNVYT
+206 IDALETSLSNVYT
-219 KKQTDNAI
+219 RQETDKAI
-227 AAAIA
+227 ATAIA
-232 AVDHLSREIVET
+232 AVDHLSRKIVEA
-244 LPENANANKN
+244 LPETANANEN
-254 VIYMVRREG
+254 VIYMVHREG
-263 GIGQDVYNEYMYI
+263 GTGQDVYNEYMYI
-276 NGAWEIIGDTSVDLT
+276 NGTWEIIGDTSVDLT

-311 EAGQLTLNAA
+311 EVGQLTLKAD

-334 AIANVVGLQDA
+334 AISNVVGLQTA
-345 LNSKVAAEEGKSL
+345 LDSKVAAEEGKSL

-374 SVSGEFT
+374 NVSGEFT

-387 SVSAIAA
+387 SVNAIAA
-394 AKITGLPAALAE
+394 DKITGLPAALTD

-474 SLSQNEG
+474 SLTQNEG
-481 EWLEINGGG
+481 EWLELNGGG
-490 ADLNTWN
+490 ADLNSWN

>member
-41 GGTGDKAGVSEYWAS
+41 GGTGDKTGVSEYWTS

-83 SASGFV
+83 SESGFI

-114 VGFADAAAGA
+114 VGYADAAIGA
-124 RLQKTATGGVEW
+124 RLQKTTNGVAW
-136 VVPGS
+136 VAPGS
-141 DGTMTDVQ
+141 GGTMTEAEVQ
-149 VQQAIN
+149 EAIN
-155 DLNRDVTSLGTNLR
+155 GLTQGLG
-169 AVEDIVGK
+169 AVEAIVGK
-177 QSTEEGVAS
+177 ESTGEGVAS
-186 SGLIGRVEALETQDG
+186 TGLIARVEALEAQDG
-201 VLTSE
+201 VLAGE
-206 IGTLKTSLTNVYT
+206 IDALETSLSNVYT
-219 KKQTDNAI
+219 KTETDSAI
-227 AAAIA
+227 ATAIA

-244 LPENANANKN
+244 LPENASEK
-254 VIYMVRREG
+254 VIYMVRREDG
-263 GIGQDVYNEYMYI
+263 TGQDVYNEYMYI
-276 NGAWEIIGDTSVDLT
+276 NEAWEIIGDTSVDLT
-291 DYAKKEDI
+291 GYAKTEDI

-345 LNSKVAAEEGKSL
+345 LNSKVTSEEGKSL
-358 ISETLI
+358 VSNTLI
-364 TKVENLAEIK
+364 TKLGNLAEIK
-374 SVSGEFT
+374 SVSTEFT
-381 LTNGEL
+381 LTDGEL
-387 SVSAIAA
+387 SVNAIAA
-394 AKITGLPAALAE
+394 DKITGLPAALTE
-406 IETLKGAQSSYVKSV
+406 IENLKGAQSSYVKSV
-421 SVNGTALELSA
+421 AINGTALTLSA
-432 EQGVNIP
+432 EQGINIP

-458 AVAADG
+458 VVAADG

-474 SLSQNEG
+474 SLNQNEG

-490 ADLNTWN
+490 ADLNAWN

>member
-83 SASGFV
+83 SESGFV

-100 GEVITYNADKELTL
+100 GKVIKYNADKELTL
-114 VGFADAAAGA
+114 VGFAEAATGA

-136 VVPGS
+136 VAPGS
-141 DGTMTDVQ
+141 GGTMTEAEVQ
-149 VQQAIN
+149 EAISN
-155 DLNRDVTSLGTNLR
+155 LGKDLD
-169 AVEDIVGK
+169 AVEAIVGK
-177 QSTEEGVAS
+177 ESTGEGVAS
-186 SGLIGRVEALETQDG
+186 TGLIGRVEALEAQDG
-201 VLTSE
+201 VLAGE
-206 IGTLKTSLTNVYT
+206 IEALETNVYT
-219 KKQTDNAI
+219 KTETDSAI
-227 AAAIA
+227 ATAIA
-232 AVDHLSREIVET
+232 AVDHLSREIVKT
-244 LPENANANKN
+244 LPENASEK

-263 GIGQDVYNEYMYI
+263 GTGQDVYNEYMYI

-291 DYAKKEDI
+291 GYAKTEDI

-334 AIANVVGLQDA
+334 AITNVVGLEAA

-358 ISETLI
+358 VSNTLI
-364 TKVENLAEIK
+364 TKLGNLAEIK

-387 SVSAIAA
+387 SVNAIAA
-394 AKITGLPAALAE
+394 DKITGLPDALTE
-406 IETLKGAQSSYVKSV
+406 IENLKGAQSSYVKSV
-421 SVNGTALELSA
+421 SVNGTALEPSA

-458 AVAADG
+458 VVATDG

-490 ADLNTWN
+490 ADLSTWN

>member
-41 GGTGDKAGVSEYWAS
+41 GGTGDKTGVSEYWAS

-100 GEVITYNADKELTL
+100 GKVITYNADKELTL
-114 VGFADAAAGA
+114 VGFADAATGA
-124 RLQKTATGGVEW
+124 RLQKTATGVEW

-141 DGTMTDVQ
+141 DGTMTDAE

-155 DLNRDVTSLGTNLR
+155 NLTQNVTNLGTNLG
-169 AVEDIVGK
+169 AVKDIVGK
-177 QSTEEGVAS
+177 KSTGEGVAS
-186 SGLIGRVEALETQDG
+186 TGLIGSVEALEAQDG
-201 VLTSE
+201 VLAGE
-206 IGTLKTSLTNVYT
+206 IDALETSLSNVYT
-219 KKQTDNAI
+219 KTDTDNAI

-244 LPENANANKN
+244 LPENANAN

-263 GIGQDVYNEYMYI
+263 GTGQDVYNEYMYI

-291 DYAKKEDI
+291 GYAKKEDI

-311 EAGQLTLNAA
+311 EDGQLTFKAG
-321 AAPEINGSNISNI
+321 AAPEIDGSKISNI
-334 AIANVVGLQDA
+334 AIANVTGLQTA
-345 LNSKVAAEEGKSL
+345 LDSKVAAEEGKSL
-358 ISETLI
+358 ISGTLI

-374 SVSGEFT
+374 SVSSEFT
-381 LTNGEL
+381 LTDGEL

-394 AKITGLPAALAE
+394 EKITGLPDALTE

-421 SVNGTALELSA
+421 SVNGTALELSG

>member
-41 GGTGDKAGVSEYWAS
+41 GGTGDKTGVSEYWTS

-83 SASGFV
+83 STSGFI

-114 VGFADAAAGA
+114 VGFADAATGA
-124 RLQKTATGGVEW
+124 RLQKSATGVEW

-141 DGTMTDVQ
+141 DGTMTDAE

-155 DLNRDVTSLGTNLR
+155 DLTQDVTNLGTNLD
-169 AVEDIVGK
+169 AVE
-177 QSTEEGVAS
+177 
-186 SGLIGRVEALETQDG
+186 
-201 VLTSE
+201 
-206 IGTLKTSLTNVYT
+206 TSLTNVYT
-219 KKQTDNAI
+219 KTETDSAI
-227 AAAIA
+227 ATAIA

-254 VIYMVRREG
+254 VIYMVRREDG
-263 GIGQDVYNEYMYI
+263 TGQDVYNEYMYI

-291 DYAKKEDI
+291 GYAKTEDI

-311 EAGQLTLNAA
+311 GDGQLTFKAG

-334 AIANVVGLQDA
+334 AISNVVGLEAA

-374 SVSGEFT
+374 RVSGEFA
-381 LTNGEL
+381 LTDGEL
-387 SVSAIAA
+387 SVNAIAA
-394 AKITGLPAALAE
+394 DKITGLPAALTD

-421 SVNGTALELSA
+421 AINGTALTLSA
-432 EQGVNIP
+432 EQGINIP

-474 SLSQNEG
+474 SLNQNEG

-490 ADLNTWN
+490 ANLNAWN

>member
-41 GGTGDKAGVSEYWAS
+41 GGTGDKTGVSEYWTS

-83 SASGFV
+83 SESGFV

-100 GEVITYNADKELTL
+100 GKVIKYNADKELTL
-114 VGFADAAAGA
+114 VGFAEAATGA
-124 RLQKTATGGVEW
+124 RLQKSATGVEW

-141 DGTMTDVQ
+141 DGTMTETE
-149 VQQAIN
+149 VQQAIK
-155 DLNRDVTSLGTNLR
+155 DLNRDVTNLGKDLD
-169 AVEDIVGK
+169 AVETIVGK
-177 QSTEEGVAS
+177 ESTGEGVAS
-186 SGLIGRVEALETQDG
+186 TGLIRRVEALETQDG
-201 VLTSE
+201 VLAGK
-206 IGTLKTSLTNVYT
+206 IGALETGLSNVYT
-219 KKQTDNAI
+219 KTETDSAI
-227 AAAIA
+227 ATAIA
-232 AVDHLSREIVET
+232 AVDHLSREIVEA
-244 LPENANANKN
+244 LPENANAN

-263 GIGQDVYNEYMYI
+263 GTGQDVYNEYMYI

-311 EAGQLTLNAA
+311 EAGQLTLTAN

-334 AIANVVGLQDA
+334 AITNVVGLQDA

-358 ISETLI
+358 VSNTLI
-364 TKVENLAEIK
+364 TKLGNLAEIK
-374 SVSGEFT
+374 SVSTEFT
-381 LTNGEL
+381 LTDGEL
-387 SVSAIAA
+387 SVNAIAA
-394 AKITGLPAALAE
+394 DKITGLPAALTE
-406 IETLKGAQSSYVKSV
+406 IENLKGAQSSYVKSV
-421 SVNGTALELSA
+421 AINGTALTLSA

-490 ADLNTWN
+490 ADLNAWN

>member
-41 GGTGDKAGVSEYWAS
+41 GGTGDKTGVSEYWTS

-83 SASGFV
+83 NASGFI

-114 VGFADAAAGA
+114 VGFADAATGA
-124 RLQKTATGGVEW
+124 RLQKSATGVEW

-141 DGTMTDVQ
+141 DGTMTEAE

-155 DLNRDVTSLGTNLR
+155 NLNRNVTNLGKDLD
-169 AVEDIVGK
+169 AVETIVGK
-177 QSTEEGVAS
+177 ESTGEGVAS
-186 SGLIGRVEALETQDG
+186 TGLIARVEALEAQDG
-201 VLTSE
+201 VLAGE
-206 IGTLKTSLTNVYT
+206 IDALETSLTNVYT
-219 KKQTDNAI
+219 KTETDSAI

-244 LPENANANKN
+244 LPENANEN

-263 GIGQDVYNEYMYI
+263 GTDQDVYNEYMYI

-291 DYAKKEDI
+291 GYAKTEDI

-311 EAGQLTLNAA
+311 GDGQLTFKAG
-321 AAPEINGSNISNI
+321 AAPEINGSNISDI
-334 AIANVVGLQDA
+334 AISNVDGLEAA

-358 ISETLI
+358 VSNTLI
-364 TKVENLAEIK
+364 TKLENLAEIK

-387 SVSAIAA
+387 SVNAIAA
-394 AKITGLPAALAE
+394 DKITGLPDALTDIA
-406 IETLKGAQSSYVKSV
+406 TLKGAQSSYVKSV
-421 SVNGTALELSA
+421 AINGTALTLSA

-490 ADLNTWN
+490 ADLNAWN

>member
-41 GGTGDKAGVSEYWAS
+41 GGTGDKTGVSEYWTS

-83 SASGFV
+83 SESGFV

-100 GEVITYNADKELTL
+100 GEVIKYNADKELTL
-114 VGFADAAAGA
+114 VGFAEAATGA
-124 RLQKTATGGVEW
+124 RLQKTATGVEW

-141 DGTMTDVQ
+141 DGTMTEAE

-155 DLNRDVTSLGTNLR
+155 DLNRDVTNLGGKLN
-169 AVEDIVGK
+169 AVEEIVGK
-177 QSTEEGVAS
+177 ESTGEGVAS
-186 SGLIGRVEALETQDG
+186 TGLIRRVEALETQDG
-201 VLTSE
+201 VLAGE
-206 IGTLKTSLTNVYT
+206 IDALETSLTNVYT
-219 KKQTDNAI
+219 KTETDSAI

-232 AVDHLSREIVET
+232 AVDHLSREIVEA
-244 LPENANANKN
+244 LPENAHEN
-254 VIYMVRREG
+254 VIYMVLRG
-263 GIGQDVYNEYMYI
+263 GGTGQDVYNEYMYI

-291 DYAKKEDI
+291 GYAKTEDI

-311 EAGQLTLNAA
+311 GDGQLTFKAG

-334 AIANVVGLQDA
+334 AISNVDGLEAA
-345 LNSKVAAEEGKSL
+345 LNSKVAVEEGKSL
-358 ISETLI
+358 VSNTLI
-364 TKVENLAEIK
+364 TKLGNLAEIK
-374 SVSGEFT
+374 SVSDEFT

-387 SVSAIAA
+387 SVNAIAA
-394 AKITGLPAALAE
+394 GKITGLPAALTD
-406 IETLKGAQSSYVKSV
+406 IETLKVAQSSYVKSV
-421 SVNGTALELSA
+421 AINGTALTLSA

-490 ADLNTWN
+490 ADLSAWN

>member
-41 GGTGDKAGVSEYWAS
+41 GGTGDKTGVSEYWTS
-56 LPATYPYAGQIVALA
+56 LPATYPYAGQIVALT
-71 TDAGVSVLVIKE
+71 TDTGVSIFVIKE

-100 GEVITYNADKELTL
+100 GEVITYNVDKELTL
-114 VGFADAAAGA
+114 VGFADAATGA
-124 RLQKTATGGVEW
+124 RLQKTATGIEW

-141 DGTMTDVQ
+141 GGTMTDEE
-149 VQQAIN
+149 VQQAIDTLTKDVTKLGN
-155 DLNRDVTSLGTNLR
+155 DLT
-169 AVEDIVGK
+169 AVETTVGK
-177 QSTEEGVAS
+177 KSTEEGVPS
-186 SGLIGRVEALETQDG
+186 TGLIGRVEALEAQDG
-201 VLTSE
+201 VLAGE
-206 IGTLKTSLTNVYT
+206 IDALETSLSKVYT
-219 KKQTDNAI
+219 KQDTDNAI

-232 AVDHLSREIVET
+232 AVNHLSREIVEA
-244 LPENANANKN
+244 LPETANEN
-254 VIYMVRREG
+254 VIYMVPREG
-263 GIGQDVYNEYMYI
+263 GAGQDVYNEYMYI

-291 DYAKKEDI
+291 EYAKKEDI

-311 EAGQLTLNAA
+311 EVGQLTLKAD
-321 AAPEINGSNISNI
+321 AAPEIDGSNISNI
-334 AIANVVGLQDA
+334 GISNVVGLQDA
-345 LNSKVAAEEGKSL
+345 LNSKVAAEEGKTL

-364 TKVENLAEIK
+364 TKVESLAEIK
-374 SVSGEFT
+374 NVSNEFT

-387 SVSAIAA
+387 SVNAIAA
-394 AKITGLPAALAE
+394 DKITGLPTALTD
-406 IETLKGAQSSYVKSV
+406 IETLKNAQSSYVKSV
-421 SVNGTALELSA
+421 AINGSALTLST
-432 EQGVNIP
+432 EQGVDIP
-439 VATDSVLGVV
+439 VATNTVLGVV
-449 KSASGDNKV
+449 KSATGDNKV
-458 AVAADG
+458 NVAADG

-474 SLSQNEG
+474 SLNQNEG

>member
-41 GGTGDKAGVSEYWAS
+41 GGTGDKTGVSEYWTS

-83 SASGFV
+83 SESGFV

-114 VGFADAAAGA
+114 VGFAEAATGA
-124 RLQKTATGGVEW
+124 RLQKTATGVKW

-141 DGTMTDVQ
+141 DGTMTDAQ

-155 DLNRDVTSLGTNLR
+155 DLTNDVSNLGTNLG
-169 AVEDIVGK
+169 AVETIVGK
-177 QSTEEGVAS
+177 ESTGEGVAS
-186 SGLIGRVEALETQDG
+186 TGLIARVEALETQDG
-201 VLTSE
+201 VLTGKIDALE
-206 IGTLKTSLTNVYT
+206 TSLTNVYT
-219 KKQTDNAI
+219 KTETNNAI

-244 LPENANANKN
+244 LPENANEN

-263 GIGQDVYNEYMYI
+263 GAGQDVYNEYMYI
-276 NGAWEIIGDTSVDLT
+276 NGTWEIIGDTSVDLT
-291 DYAKKEDI
+291 GYAKIEDI

-311 EAGQLTLNAA
+311 GDGQLTFKAG

-334 AIANVVGLQDA
+334 AISNVDGLQAA
-345 LNSKVAAEEGKSL
+345 LNLKVAAEQGKSL

-374 SVSGEFT
+374 RVSGEFA
-381 LTNGEL
+381 LTDGEL
-387 SVSAIAA
+387 SVNAIAA
-394 AKITGLPAALAE
+394 DKITGLPAALAD
-406 IETLKGAQSSYVKSV
+406 IATLKGAQSSYVKSV
-421 SVNGTALELSA
+421 SVNGTALELTA

-439 VATDSVLGVV
+439 VATDSVFGVV

-458 AVAADG
+458 AVATDG
-464 TMSVASVNIT
+464 TMSVATVNIT

-490 ADLNTWN
+490 ADLNAWN

>member
-114 VGFADAAAGA
+114 VGFANAATGA
-124 RLQKTATGGVEW
+124 RLQKTATGVEW

-141 DGTMTDVQ
+141 DGTMTEAE

-155 DLNRDVTSLGTNLR
+155 DLNRDVTNLGTDLG
-169 AVEDIVGK
+169 AVKDIIGK
-177 QSTEEGVAS
+177 ESTGEGVAS
-186 SGLIGRVEALETQDG
+186 SGLIARVEALETQDG
-201 VLTSE
+201 ILTGE
-206 IGTLKTSLTNVYT
+206 IDALETSFTNVYT
-219 KKQTDNAI
+219 KTETDSAI
-227 AAAIA
+227 AKAIA

-244 LPENANANKN
+244 LPENASEK
-254 VIYMVRREG
+254 VIYMVHREDG
-263 GIGQDVYNEYMYI
+263 TGQDVYNEYMYI

-291 DYAKKEDI
+291 GYAKTEDI
-299 LVKSVSSDFTVT
+299 LIKSVSSDFTVT
-311 EAGQLTLNAA
+311 GDGQLTFKAG

-334 AIANVVGLQDA
+334 AISNVDGLEAA

-358 ISETLI
+358 VSNTLI
-364 TKVENLAEIK
+364 TKLGNLAEIK

-387 SVSAIAA
+387 SVNAIAA
-394 AKITGLPAALAE
+394 DKITGLPDALAD
-406 IETLKGAQSSYVKSV
+406 IATLKGAQSSYVKSV

-439 VATDSVLGVV
+439 VATDSVFGVV

-458 AVAADG
+458 VVATDG

-490 ADLNTWN
+490 ADLNAWN

>member
-41 GGTGDKAGVSEYWAS
+41 GGTGDKTGVSEYWTS

-100 GEVITYNADKELTL
+100 GEVIIYNADKELTL
-114 VGFADAAAGA
+114 VGFADATVGA
-124 RLQKTATGGVEW
+124 RLQKTATGVAW
-136 VVPGS
+136 VSPTEG
-141 DGTMTDVQ
+141 GGMTDEDVKNSITRLTQ
-149 VQQAIN
+149 
-155 DLNRDVTSLGTNLR
+155 DVTDLGTNLE
-169 AVEDIVGK
+169 AVKGIVGK
-177 QSTEEGVAS
+177 ESTGEGVPS
-186 SGLIGRVEALETQDG
+186 TGLIARVEALEAQDG
-201 VLTSE
+201 ILAGE
-206 IGTLKTSLTNVYT
+206 IDALKTGVYT
-219 KKQTDNAI
+219 KQETDSAI

-244 LPENANANKN
+244 LPENANEN

-263 GIGQDVYNEYMYI
+263 GTGQDVYNEYMYI
-276 NGAWEIIGDTSVDLT
+276 NGVWEIIGDTSVDLT

-299 LVKSVSSDFTVT
+299 VVKSVSPDFTVT
-311 EAGQLTLNAA
+311 EAGQLTLTAN

-334 AIANVVGLQDA
+334 AISNVVGLEAA

-374 SVSGEFT
+374 RVSNEFA
-381 LTNGEL
+381 LTDGEL

-394 AKITGLPAALAE
+394 DKITDLPAALADVA
-406 IETLKGAQSSYVKSV
+406 TLKAAQSSYVKSV
-421 SVNGTALELSA
+421 AINGSALTLSA
-432 EQGVNIP
+432 EQGVDIP
-439 VATDSVLGVV
+439 VATNTVLGVV

-490 ADLNTWN
+490 ADLNAWN

>member
-114 VGFADAAAGA
+114 VGYAEAATGA
-124 RLQKTATGGVEW
+124 RLQKTATGVKW

-141 DGTMTDVQ
+141 DGTMTDAE

-155 DLNRDVTSLGTNLR
+155 DLNRDVTNLGKDLD
-169 AVEDIVGK
+169 AVEAIVGK
-177 QSTEEGVAS
+177 ESTGEGVAS
-186 SGLIGRVEALETQDG
+186 TGLIRRVEALEAQDG
-201 VLTSE
+201 VLAGE
-206 IGTLKTSLTNVYT
+206 IDALEASLLNVYT
-219 KKQTDNAI
+219 KTETDSAI

-244 LPENANANKN
+244 LPENASEN

-263 GIGQDVYNEYMYI
+263 GTGQDVYNEYMYI

-291 DYAKKEDI
+291 GYAKTEDI

-311 EAGQLTLNAA
+311 GDGQLTFNAG
-321 AAPEINGSNISNI
+321 AAPEIDGSNITNI
-334 AIANVVGLQDA
+334 NIANVAGLQDA
-345 LNSKVAAEEGKSL
+345 LNSKVTSEVGKSL
-358 ISETLI
+358 VSNTLI
-364 TKVENLAEIK
+364 TKLENLAEIK
-374 SVSGEFT
+374 SVSNEFA
-381 LTNGEL
+381 LTDGVLNVSSIPSNKVAGLPEALQDVENLKSAQSEYIKSVAINGAAL
-387 SVSAIAA
+387 VMDSNKQVNIAIA
-394 AKITGLPAALAE
+394 
-406 IETLKGAQSSYVKSV
+406 GAD
-421 SVNGTALELSA
+421 T
-432 EQGVNIP
+432 
-439 VATDSVLGVV
+439 LGVV
-449 KSASGDNKV
+449 KSATGDNKV
-458 AVAADG
+458 TVAADG

-490 ADLNTWN
+490 ADLNSWN